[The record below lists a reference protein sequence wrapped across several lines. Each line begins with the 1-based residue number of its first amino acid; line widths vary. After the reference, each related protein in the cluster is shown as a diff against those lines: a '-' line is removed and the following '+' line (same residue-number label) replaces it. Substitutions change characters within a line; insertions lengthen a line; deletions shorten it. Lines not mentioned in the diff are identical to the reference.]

1 MGESS
6 KFQFGFTLWV
16 RIPLR
21 KGALDTTFCDKVYQW
36 LATGQWFS
44 PGTPVSSINKT
55 DRHDI
60 AEILLK
66 VVLNTINP
74 PFFFASIRRNGH
86 KYFWSQNNKMSTLRT
101 YSVTCTCTSHVE
113 PLKPIT
119 KYNLKIWRDFFFYFQ
134 FFKFIL
140 IRLSD
145 SCMHL
150 WNALKM

>member
-1 MGESS
+1 MISLQNDS
-6 KFQFGFTLWV
+6 LYVTCFWNRTILLLLCNRIFPLPVCSYSICITL
-16 RIPLR
+16 
-21 KGALDTTFCDKVYQW
+21 CDCLW
-36 LATGQWFS
+36 FAAGLWFS
-44 PGTPVSSINKT
+44 PGTQVSSINKT

-113 PLKPIT
+113 PLEPIT
-119 KYNLKIWRDFFFYFQ
+119 KYNLKIWRDFFFIFN
-134 FFKFIL
+134 FLNLFL
-140 IRLSD
+140 
-145 SCMHL
+145 
-150 WNALKM
+150 